1 MTTAATLHD
10 ASPRIWLLI
19 GDKLGD
25 NAQARTLADAL
36 GWAYEVR
43 RVFPKPEWVLGKPRF
58 VPGLHHLD
66 PDRSAPL
73 RPPWPDLLITIG
85 RRPAMAALWVGEQSG
100 GRTRLV
106 LIGRPRRWIERF
118 ALVVVPGQFQVPSRG
133 NVVHL
138 ALPLMRPDRA
148 AVAAAA
154 EAWRARLA
162 SLPRP
167 LTAVFV
173 GGETRPYRFD
183 ARVAQDLLDHLRAL
197 ERSHGGTLYITT
209 SRRTRPEV
217 VEALGSGLPRGAVL
231 YRWSPDAADNPY
243 QGLLGLADRFV
254 VTGDSI
260 SMLVEVASLGRPL
273 AIFALPVAGDP
284 WSRARAALART
295 LGHEQRPDGLVGRIL
310 HAAHRLGIGYP
321 RDLGA
326 VHRLLYR
333 RGLAVP
339 LGEPFQAS
347 SAGLDEEL
355 APVAERIRALVTGTA
370 ARGRSADG
378 LGVAASGPD

>member
-1 MTTAATLHD
+1 MSPVTSSLLLDAT
-10 ASPRIWLLI
+10 PRTWLLV

-25 NAQARTLADAL
+25 NAQAMALADAL
-36 GWAYEVR
+36 GWPYEVHQI
-43 RVFPKPEWVLGKPRF
+43 FPKPEWVLGKPRF

-66 PDRSAPL
+66 PQRSAPL
-73 RPPWPDLLITIG
+73 QPPWPDLLITIG

-118 ALVVVPGQFQVPSRG
+118 ALVVVPGQFQVPARG

-148 AVAAAA
+148 AVTAAA
-154 EAWRARLA
+154 EAWRARLDP
-162 SLPRP
+162 LPRP
-167 LTAVFV
+167 LTAVLV

-183 ARVAQDLLDHLRAL
+183 ARVALDLLARLKAL
-197 ERSHGGTLYITT
+197 EQRDGGTLYITT

-217 VEALGSGLPRGAVL
+217 MEALGRSLPRGALL
-231 YRWSPDAADNPY
+231 YRWSPDAGDNPY

-273 AIFALPVAGDP
+273 AIFPLPVAGDP

-295 LGHEQRPDGLVGRIL
+295 LGEDQRPDRPVGRLL

-326 VHRLLYR
+326 IHRLLYR

-339 LGEPFQAS
+339 LGDPFPPPS
-347 SAGLDEEL
+347 TGLDEEL
-355 APVAERIRALVTGTA
+355 TPVAARIRALA
-370 ARGRSADG
+370 A
-378 LGVAASGPD
+378 GP